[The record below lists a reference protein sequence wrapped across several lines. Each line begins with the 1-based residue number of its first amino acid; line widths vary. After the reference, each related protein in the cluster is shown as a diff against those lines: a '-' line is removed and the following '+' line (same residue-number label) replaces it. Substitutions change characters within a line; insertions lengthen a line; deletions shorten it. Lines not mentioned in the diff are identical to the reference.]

1 MVVDWAQT
9 VLDAIASP
17 RRRRILH
24 LVWDDELAAGDLAGR
39 FEDVTWPAISQHLR
53 VLKEAGLV
61 IERREGRRRFYCA
74 DRDSLGPLATMLE
87 QMWAD
92 DLDRLAALAETEAEG
107 EPR

>member
-1 MVVDWAQT
+1 MIDQAQA

-24 LVWDDELAAGDLAGR
+24 LVWDDELAAGELAAR

-61 IERREGRRRFYCA
+61 TERREGRHRLYRA
-74 DRDSLGPLATMLE
+74 DRGSLGPLATMLE

-92 DLDRLAALAETEAEG
+92 DLDRLAALAETEAEQG
-107 EPR
+107 P

>member
-1 MVVDWAQT
+1 MVDQA

-24 LVWDDELAAGDLAGR
+24 LVWDDELAAGDVAKR

-61 IERREGRRRFYCA
+61 IERREGRRRLYRT
-74 DRDSLGPLATMLE
+74 DRESLGPLATMLQ

-92 DLDRLAALAETEAEG
+92 DLDRLAALAEAETEERPG
-107 EPR
+107 